1 MNFIE
6 KYFRISPDGGD
17 GSMEIMAV
25 VLIVVL
31 GAPIGLL
38 FPNARKPEDDVN

>member
-6 KYFRISPDGGD
+6 KYFRISPDGGVC
-17 GSMEIMAV
+17 SMEIISV

-31 GAPIGLL
+31 VAPIGLL
-38 FPNARKPEDDVN
+38 FPNSLKP